1 MNTNEEMNVNSTG
14 LTDEQIKEVYD
25 TLAKENEADNEAMKA
40 AIEETENT
48 EYDSIEEMPEF
59 DQNAA
64 DEVIP
69 ENVVAEI
76 VKGYGDIGIAEEDI
90 IPFANLILKYKEN
103 KEYYTKNR
111 IFDEAPESVKKLAR
125 NIAINTSDKNH
136 KTSANTALKF
146 LMDTMISDAQMEVLF
161 AKTKKDIDNAV
172 SEYNAEVSKAITDA
186 YDELFSNIDQLKEEN
201 PEMAEKIIK
210 IKDAMEDANSYQ
222 RIIDFIPQMNR
233 KRFKKACVHFN
244 DTVSRF
250 NKKVNV
256 TEVKIPSLSDLLPVL
271 RKFIPDKPKSE
282 LTKFLAAVAL
292 YADTLE
298 YDLQDNLANV
308 AFMYKFIDKI
318 YKYGYSPAMIEGV
331 DECKTIFN
339 GITEVI
345 DLINT

>member
-1 MNTNEEMNVNSTG
+1 MNTNEEMNKNT

-40 AIEETENT
+40 AMEETENT
-48 EYDSIEEMPEF
+48 EYNEIEELPEF
-59 DQNAA
+59 DQSEA
-64 DEVIP
+64 DEVVP

-76 VKGYGDIGIAEEDI
+76 VKSYGDIGIAEEDI
-90 IPFANLILKYKEN
+90 LDFASLIVKYKEN
-103 KEYYTKNR
+103 KAYYEKNK
-111 IFDEAPESVKKLAR
+111 IYDEAPKSVKELARKLAMA
-125 NIAINTSDKNH
+125 NSSKQAKIS
-136 KTSANTALKF
+136 SNTALKF
-146 LMDTMISDAQMEVLF
+146 LMDTMINDAEMEVLF
-161 AKTKKDIDNAV
+161 AKTKKDIDDAV
-172 SEYNAEVSKAITDA
+172 SEYDRDVQKAITEA
-186 YDELFSNIDQLKEEN
+186 YDDIFKDIDKIRKEN
-201 PEMAEKIIK
+201 PEAADKLLK
-210 IKDAMEDANSYQ
+210 IKDAMDDANSYQ

-244 DTVSRF
+244 DTVWNF

-282 LTKFLAAVAL
+282 LTKFLAVVAL

-318 YKYGYSPAMIEGV
+318 YKYGYTPAMIEGV